1 MKRAMD
7 HLWSRRRSTPPLR
20 RSWFLK
26 AIAAVSRLGERA
38 VPLSGGGD
46 GGRVQ
51 PQRRAALRLAQVA
64 SPEPRVQRPRGRVVF
79 QHVPVHAPRSQR
91 HAHLR
96 HGEPATLTRLPTESA
111 LGTRHSALC
120 THATQARQQR
130 GGDAPATRVRAHVQ
144 VLQVERAPRPA
155 GVGAVAE
162 RVADHFAAQLRHQ
175 HEEPRWRTLEPIR
188 DQICPL
194 QCKLGRW
201 RELNFKRF
209 Q

>member
-96 HGEPATLTRLPTESA
+96 HGEPATLTPYPLSRHSA
-111 LGTRHSALC
+111 LGTRHSAL
-120 THATQARQQR
+120 TRHRRASSAAATPRR
-130 GGDAPATRVRAHVQ
+130 RAC
-144 VLQVERAPRPA
+144 
-155 GVGAVAE
+155 G
-162 RVADHFAAQLRHQ
+162 
-175 HEEPRWRTLEPIR
+175 RTYR
-188 DQICPL
+188 SS
-194 QCKLGRW
+194 R
-201 RELNFKRF
+201 
-209 Q
+209 